1 VHSGAPPSE
10 AGASRQPSTA
20 DIVYLA
26 SIDFPHAKARAVQI
40 ISTCHALARAGCH
53 VTLVVGRREVGL
65 LGEHLARYGLA
76 PHARLQVIG
85 VPAFRVPPSAPA
97 LLRQW
102 YTRFWNWSYLAACL
116 LLLPLLL
123 RGSSIILVRDY
134 RLAWLIVKLRCWRAT
149 RIAFEAH
156 GLPSAELLDNARP
169 APAVGREADR
179 RRRFEQV
186 VFDGAWRVLT
196 ITDCL
201 RQRLIDDY
209 AISPHKVFT
218 VPDACRV
225 PTPGHKA
232 RTTDHADVGLHG
244 PSPIIHHPRKL
255 IYVGQLYPWKG
266 VDLILR
272 ALVHVPRAELIIV
285 GGLPD
290 DCQQARLKDL
300 GKELGIDERVC
311 FCGPRPYEQV
321 PGLLATADVALL
333 PLAEGLVARCFTS
346 PLKLFDYLA
355 AGLPIVASDF
365 PSVREVLR
373 DGHNALLVPPD
384 NATAMGA
391 AINRLLDQPELA
403 ARLGSRARRD
413 AANHTWDRRAERI
426 LSAFAGQRP

>member
-1 VHSGAPPSE
+1 MHSGAAPSE

-26 SIDFPHAKARAVQI
+26 SIDFPHVKARAVQI
-40 ISTCHALARAGCH
+40 ISTCHALARAGCQ
-53 VTLVVGRREVGL
+53 VTLVVGRREQGPL
-65 LGEHLARYGLA
+65 KEHLARYGLA
-76 PHARLQVIG
+76 PHAGLQVIG
-85 VPAFRVPPSAPA
+85 VPAFRVSPSAPTPF
-97 LLRQW
+97 RQW

-134 RLAWLIVKLRCWRAT
+134 RLAWLLVKLRCWHAT

-156 GLPSAELLDNARP
+156 GLPSAELLDSARP
-169 APAVGREADR
+169 APAVRREADR

-186 VFDGAWRVLT
+186 VFDGAWRLLT

-209 AISPHKVFT
+209 AISPEKLYT

-225 PTPGHKA
+225 PTVDHRP
-232 RTTDHADVGLHG
+232 RTVNHADVSLH
-244 PSPIIHHPRKL
+244 PSSIVHRPPKL

-290 DCQQARLKDL
+290 DCQQTRLKDL
-300 GKELGIDERVC
+300 AKQLGIGERVC
-311 FCGPRPYEQV
+311 FCGPRSYEQV
-321 PGLLATADVALL
+321 PGLLATAGVALL

-373 DGHNALLVPPD
+373 DGHNALLVPPND
-384 NATAMGA
+384 PTAMGA
-391 AINRLLDQPELA
+391 AVNRLLDQPELA
-403 ARLGSRARRD
+403 ARLGSQARRD